1 MQDFKLSNLQH
12 IKRESGIYALK
23 KDKEIVYV
31 GQSINVQTRIL
42 EHIVEKS
49 KDFDEI
55 NAIYNDNILNVQ
67 TMEVVII
74 GILKP
79 KYNKLIIDEQLFLKV
94 LPQDIK
100 QKLGITD
107 IDKYINE
114 SIQLI
119 NKLKSFKNEI

>member
-23 KDKEIVYV
+23 KDNQIVYV
-31 GQSINVQTRIL
+31 GQSINVYTRIL

-119 NKLKSFKNEI
+119 NKLKSFKDEI

>member
-12 IKRESGIYALK
+12 IKRESGIYVLK
-23 KDKEIVYV
+23 KDNQIVYV
-31 GQSINVQTRIL
+31 GQSINVYTRIL

-67 TMEVVII
+67 TMEVIII

-119 NKLKSFKNEI
+119 NKLKSFKDEI